1 MASAKKTATKA
12 KPATAKKT
20 VKMAIKKTAA
30 KKPVAK
36 KMAPKKAIA
45 AKTAIKKIAIKKTAG
60 KAVKKTSATKKTAA
74 KKPAAKKPAA
84 KKPAAKKAA
93 AKAKAEPKGPL
104 GIPEL
109 LRDAA
114 LKVLDERQ
122 AEEIVMVPL
131 IGRSSVADYMI
142 LASAR
147 ASRQVT
153 AIAEYLREAF
163 FKIGVR
169 QVRIEGMGEANWVLV
184 DAGDVIIHLFRPEVR
199 TYYDLDAMW
208 NDKRAQK

>member
-1 MASAKKTATKA
+1 
-12 KPATAKKT
+12 
-20 VKMAIKKTAA
+20 MAITKKQPAAKKKTAA
-30 KKPVAK
+30 KEKKPVKVAVKKTAVKKPVAK
-36 KMAPKKAIA
+36 KAIVKKA
-45 AKTAIKKIAIKKTAG
+45 
-60 KAVKKTSATKKTAA
+60 AVKKPVAKKAVA
-74 KKPAAKKPAA
+74 KKPAAKKSVAV
-84 KKPAAKKAA
+84 KKPVAKKAA
-93 AKAKAEPKGPL
+93 VKKTASKPESTAPL

-122 AEEIVMVPL
+122 AEEITLIPL
-131 IGRSSVADYMI
+131 IGRSSIADYMI
-142 LASAR
+142 LASGR

-163 FKIGVR
+163 FKLGVR

-199 TYYDLDAMW
+199 TYYDLDAIW
-208 NDKRAQK
+208 NDKTAPK